1 MATRVLEMTFGT
13 ELNQKHTL
21 RVPNVVDPFTGAQAA
36 ALMDKIIARN
46 IFNTNNGALA
56 SKVSARIVTSDSADL
71 SLI

>member
-36 ALMDKIIARN
+36 TLMD
-46 IFNTNNGALA
+46 
-56 SKVSARIVTSDSADL
+56 
-71 SLI
+71 